1 MLIEKKS
8 TEILSLCD
16 ELDKLQKNQRNAR
29 DFNKIEKELIE
40 IVEGIE
46 PIAKTVIAL
55 ANALNNDNVANP
67 IPNAP
72 KEVAR
77 FLDAALKIASDNE
90 LELATI
96 DLQKIR
102 VYFNALRDQL
112 IKRANDD
119 WLTLQNQHVP
129 WPEDL
134 LVGLESIGLRTKVKS
149 LRNCEHAVQNTT
161 RNLPKG
167 KGEIENFLLG
177 VKQYQLATKEIDLP
191 ESIKKFL
198 QDATHGAPLDS
209 LTPDVQSW
217 LLRNQLFAK
226 FAIRFAR

>member
-46 PIAKTVIAL
+46 PISKTVIAL

-67 IPNAP
+67 IPSAP
-72 KEVAR
+72 KEVAS
-77 FLDAALKIASDNE
+77 LLHEALIIAADNE
-90 LELATI
+90 FGLATI
-96 DLQKIR
+96 DFQKIR
-102 VYFNALRDQL
+102 VLFNETRIQL
-112 IKRANDD
+112 IDRANND
-119 WLTLQNQHVP
+119 WSTLKIQHVS

-134 LVGLESIGLRTKVKS
+134 LKGLESIGLRTEVKN
-149 LRNCEHAVQNTT
+149 LRNCEQDLQDTT
-161 RNLPKG
+161 RSLPKG
-167 KGEIENFLLG
+167 KGDIENFLRS
-177 VKQYQLATKEIDLP
+177 VQKYQLATKDIDLP

-198 QDATHGAPLDS
+198 QDATRGALLDS
-209 LTPDVQSW
+209 LTPDVKSW
-217 LLRNQLFAK
+217 LLKNHLLNK
-226 FAIRFAR
+226 FAIRFA